1 MIFYH
6 VLPCFTHITHFL
18 LFGQVFPSF
27 SMIFHH
33 FPSFSVQRSGP
44 WSLNCQ
50 ATRRRRWR
58 NSWWSPCRLACWI
71 CGGFWC
77 QTGVAIS
84 NHKKKQGSTE
94 QSTTIW
100 YNLLYLIYSII
111 YYNLPESTIISIGF
125 FYFFDSSVATH
136 WDFTGDFSQEQRSGE
151 RPSAAQWGGSATE
164 PWTKLVGSKAMV
176 PSDKLTIAMGNHH
189 FQWENPL

>member
-1 MIFYH
+1 M
-6 VLPCFTHITHFL
+6 VGL
-18 LFGQVFPSF
+18 LFYPHYTF
-27 SMIFHH
+27 STFWSGISIIFHH

-58 NSWWSPCRLACWI
+58 NSWWSPCCLADVGSVVG
-71 CGGFWC
+71 CG

-84 NHKKKQGSTE
+84 NHKKKTGKYWIIYHNLI
-94 QSTTIW
+94 QSTTVYI
-100 YNLLYLIYSII
+100 IYTII

-125 FYFFDSSVATH
+125 LYFFWFFRCHPLGLHRGFFAGAEIRGAAKRSSMRRICSRTL
-136 WDFTGDFSQEQRSGE
+136 D
-151 RPSAAQWGGSATE
+151 
-164 PWTKLVGSKAMV
+164 KVGSKAMV
-176 PSDKLTIAMGNHH
+176 PSGKLTIAMGNHH

>member
-1 MIFYH
+1 MGGWFIVLPTLHIFY
-6 VLPCFTHITHFL
+6 FL
-18 LFGQVFPSF
+18 LRYFHHFPSF

-125 FYFFDSSVATH
+125 SLFFLILPLPP
-136 WDFTGDFSQEQRSGE
+136 TGTSPGIFRRSRDPG
-151 RPSAAQWGGSATE
+151 SGQAQLNEADLQPNLGQSW
-164 PWTKLVGSKAMV
+164 WVQKL
-176 PSDKLTIAMGNHH
+176 
-189 FQWENPL
+189 WYPLIN

>member
-1 MIFYH
+1 MGGLWFFTMFYH
-6 VLPCFTHITHFL
+6 VLPTLHIFYFL
-18 LFGQVFPSF
+18 VRYFHRFPSF

-111 YYNLPESTIISIGF
+111 YYNLPESTIISRGF
-125 FYFFDSSVATH
+125 FYFFWFFRCHPLGLHRGFFAGAEIRGAAKRSSMRRICNRTLDKV
-136 WDFTGDFSQEQRSGE
+136 
-151 RPSAAQWGGSATE
+151 GGFKSYGTL
-164 PWTKLVGSKAMV
+164 W
-176 PSDKLTIAMGNHH
+176 
-189 FQWENPL
+189 